1 MWLILMVAF
10 CLGYSNRVFCVASSI
25 LPVLLLSK
33 LSSLALSEKVARR
46 ILMNNELTHR
56 HAHMV

>member
-10 CLGYSNRVFCVASSI
+10 CLGYSYRVLCVASSI

-33 LSSLALSEKVARR
+33 LSSLALSEKDARR

-56 HAHMV
+56 LAHMV

>member
-1 MWLILMVAF
+1 MVAF

-33 LSSLALSEKVARR
+33 LSSLALSEKEARR